1 MVAQT
6 QKLIIMKI
14 HILYSVSKA
23 TGEKKVWGYYSTEA
37 IAKQYLER
45 DSDNFGMVYDFE
57 YKCAHVEDRP
67 L

>member
-6 QKLIIMKI
+6 HKFIIMEI

-45 DSDNFGMVYDFE
+45 DSTNFGMVYDFE
-57 YKCAHVEDRP
+57 YKYAHVEDRS

>member
-6 QKLIIMKI
+6 HKFIIMEI
-14 HILYSVSKA
+14 HILYSVSKV
-23 TGEKKVWGYYSTEA
+23 TGEKRVWGYYSTEA

-45 DSDNFGMVYDFE
+45 DSTNFSRVYDFE
-57 YKCAHVEDRP
+57 YKCAHVEDSP

>member
-1 MVAQT
+1 
-6 QKLIIMKI
+6 MKI

-37 IAKQYLER
+37 IAKQYLEK
-45 DSDNFGMVYDFE
+45 DSKNFGMVYDFE
-57 YKCAHVEDRP
+57 YKWAHVEDRP